1 MFYQN
6 FRWVPQAPNKVSKI
20 SNSNALRSEPE
31 VSNIPY
37 SNALRSGAPNG
48 ALKTKSSVA
57 AAEAKLPCGA
67 PGGALKATPSV
78 LTVPSGMKTFASF
91 GAPDGA
97 LRTNKVQTLRVRKRS
112 FQNLW
117 FYTPKSSTLTPC
129 IRSAYGIQNSFGIS
143 ETKGFQGIRSGSYA
157 TLSSAK
163 DTPAILLKHSNPLGS
178 PTEGIRFGT
187 SVGSSTSKA
196 KGIQVNLRERFI
208 QRLML
213 DGKKSTATK
222 IFDESLELLKERIQR
237 YNASTDGRSK
247 SENLYSLATLTKDEI
262 FIIALRKAQPWITTT
277 SLRRGGKKV
286 IIPEILTPSQQES
299 IAIRWLILNSRN
311 ISGKSMAECLAG
323 EFFGCL
329 TNQGKTINQREQL
342 HKLAEANRAWAN

>member
-20 SNSNALRSEPE
+20 SNSN
-31 VSNIPY
+31 IPY
-37 SNALRSGAPNG
+37 S
-48 ALKTKSSVA
+48 KTKSSVA

-97 LRTNKVQTLRVRKRS
+97 LRTNKV
-112 FQNLW
+112 QNLW

>member
-20 SNSNALRSEPE
+20 SN
-31 VSNIPY
+31 SNIPY

-97 LRTNKVQTLRVRKRS
+97 LRTNKVQ
-112 FQNLW
+112 NLW

-129 IRSAYGIQNSFGIS
+129 IRSAYGI
-143 ETKGFQGIRSGSYA
+143 QGIRSGSYA

-178 PTEGIRFGT
+178 PTEGIRFGNST
-187 SVGSSTSKA
+187 TTSKA

>member
-20 SNSNALRSEPE
+20 SN
-31 VSNIPY
+31 SNIPY

-97 LRTNKVQTLRVRKRS
+97 LRTNKV
-112 FQNLW
+112 QNLW

>member
-1 MFYQN
+1 
-6 FRWVPQAPNKVSKI
+6 
-20 SNSNALRSEPE
+20 
-31 VSNIPY
+31 
-37 SNALRSGAPNG
+37 
-48 ALKTKSSVA
+48 
-57 AAEAKLPCGA
+57 
-67 PGGALKATPSV
+67 
-78 LTVPSGMKTFASF
+78 MKTFASF

-97 LRTNKVQTLRVRKRS
+97 LRTNKV
-112 FQNLW
+112 QNLW

-178 PTEGIRFGT
+178 PTEGIRF
-187 SVGSSTSKA
+187 GSSTSKA

>member
-57 AAEAKLPCGA
+57 AAVLTVPCGA

-143 ETKGFQGIRSGSYA
+143 ETKGFQVIRSGSYA

>member
-20 SNSNALRSEPE
+20 SNSN
-31 VSNIPY
+31 IPY
-37 SNALRSGAPNG
+37 S
-48 ALKTKSSVA
+48 KTKSSVA

-67 PGGALKATPSV
+67 PGGALKAMPSV
-78 LTVPSGMKTFASF
+78 LTVPSGMKTFAF
-91 GAPDGA
+91 
-97 LRTNKVQTLRVRKRS
+97 RTNKV
-112 FQNLW
+112 QNLW
-117 FYTPKSSTLTPC
+117 FYTPKSSTLTPS

>member
-20 SNSNALRSEPE
+20 SNSN
-31 VSNIPY
+31 IPY
-37 SNALRSGAPNG
+37 S
-48 ALKTKSSVA
+48 KTKSSVA

-78 LTVPSGMKTFASF
+78 LTVPSGMKTFAF
-91 GAPDGA
+91 
-97 LRTNKVQTLRVRKRS
+97 RTNKV
-112 FQNLW
+112 QNLW

-129 IRSAYGIQNSFGIS
+129 IRSAYGI
-143 ETKGFQGIRSGSYA
+143 QGIRSGSYA

-178 PTEGIRFGT
+178 PTEGIRFGNST
-187 SVGSSTSKA
+187 TTSKA

>member
-1 MFYQN
+1 
-6 FRWVPQAPNKVSKI
+6 
-20 SNSNALRSEPE
+20 
-31 VSNIPY
+31 
-37 SNALRSGAPNG
+37 
-48 ALKTKSSVA
+48 
-57 AAEAKLPCGA
+57 
-67 PGGALKATPSV
+67 
-78 LTVPSGMKTFASF
+78 MKTFASF

-97 LRTNKVQTLRVRKRS
+97 LRTNKV
-112 FQNLW
+112 QNLW

>member
-20 SNSNALRSEPE
+20 SNSN
-31 VSNIPY
+31 IPY
-37 SNALRSGAPNG
+37 S
-48 ALKTKSSVA
+48 KTKSSVA

-78 LTVPSGMKTFASF
+78 LTVPSGMKTFAF
-91 GAPDGA
+91 
-97 LRTNKVQTLRVRKRS
+97 RTNKV
-112 FQNLW
+112 QNLW

-129 IRSAYGIQNSFGIS
+129 IRSAYGI
-143 ETKGFQGIRSGSYA
+143 QGIRSGSYA

-178 PTEGIRFGT
+178 PTEGIRFGN
-187 SVGSSTSKA
+187 STTTPKA